1 VSLLS
6 PTRPGDLAPD
16 FEARDHEGRLVRLS
30 ALRGRAVVL
39 VFYPG
44 DDTPT

>member
-1 VSLLS
+1 MLGEPLAAG
-6 PTRPGDLAPD
+6 TAAPD
-16 FEARDHEGRLVRLS
+16 FDTRDHTGAEARLS
-30 ALRGRAVVL
+30 ALRGRPVVL